1 MDSLKVGKLIGK
13 GAFSRV
19 YELGD
24 TQVLIHSN
32 DMQKAFIS
40 EQGQGMFKMPE
51 MGRVWDD
58 EGLPYKEGYAWYISP
73 RYSKVRAFTKELKL
87 EDVALYRQLRVIYS
101 EGYAGYFQLKGA
113 FNTAGLFELVDVVEE
128 ICNYIDPDHL
138 QFEISPRNIALDANG
153 DMVLLDCFYCIEALN
168 HDKG

>member
-1 MDSLKVGKLIGK
+1 MDSLKAGKLIGK

-51 MGRVWDD
+51 MKLVWDD
-58 EGLPYKEGYAWYISP
+58 SELPYKEGYRWYISP
-73 RYSKVRAFTKELKL
+73 RYSKVRAFTKELKP
-87 EDVALYRQLRVIYS
+87 EDVALYRQLRAIYS
-101 EGYAGYFQLKGA
+101 EGYTDYFQLREA
-113 FNTAGLFELVDVVEE
+113 FNTVGLFELADVVEE
-128 ICNYIDPDHL
+128 MCNYIDPDHL
-138 QFEISPRNIALDANG
+138 RFEISPRNIALDADG
-153 DMVLLDCFYCIEALN
+153 DMVLLDCFYCIKALN
-168 HDKG
+168 QDRW